1 MKRLILFFGLILL
14 LGLNA
19 RAQVFAKFYAGYSMP
34 MAGATFVD
42 PSSSL
47 YSVMVYPTYDYERVE
62 SNATYTQH
70 PFSLGQGI
78 DIKGAIGMNLTDNI
92 GAEVDFGFLMG
103 SKIEASQTSKVTIVG
118 ILVNSEER
126 YTYQANML
134 QLAPMLVFNTDMD
147 VANLFMKFGPV
158 INTGV
163 LNGSYF
169 SSINGQTTE
178 REVKFTGGLS
188 VGMSSA
194 LGASLRIMDNI
205 SLFGELQ
212 VMTLA
217 YSPSKAKV
225 VKYEVNGNDNL
236 ANLNVE
242 DKEYIFSRTYQ
253 EDVST
258 NHPDDQPTELLKIR
272 FPVSNIGVHLGVQM
286 SF

>member
-1 MKRLILFFGLILL
+1 MKRLMLFFGLIIV
-14 LGLNA
+14 LGFNA
-19 RAQVFAKFYAGYSMP
+19 RAQVYAKFYAGYSMP
-34 MAGATFVD
+34 LAGATFVD

-47 YSVMVYPTYDYERVE
+47 YSVMVYPIYEYGRVE

-78 DIKGAIGMNLTDNI
+78 DIKGAIGLNFTDNL

-103 SKIEASQTSKVTIVG
+103 SKIEATQTSKVTIVG
-118 ILVNSEER
+118 VLINSEEK
-126 YTYQANML
+126 YTYQANMM
-134 QLAPMLVFNTDMD
+134 QLAPMLVLNTDMD
-147 VANLFMKFGPV
+147 VLNLFMKFGPV

-169 SSINGQTTE
+169 SNLNGQTTQ
-178 REVKFTGGLS
+178 RDVKFTGGFS
-188 VGMSSA
+188 VGMSSV
-194 LGASLRIMDNI
+194 LGASIQIMDNI

-217 YSPSKAKV
+217 YSPAKARV

-236 ANLNVE
+236 ANLKVE
-242 DKEYIFSRTYQ
+242 DKEYVFSRTYQ
-253 EDVST
+253 EDMST
-258 NHPDDQPTELLKIR
+258 NHPDDQPTELLKIH
-272 FPVSNIGVHLGVQM
+272 FPMSNIGIHLGVQM